1 MGKERT
7 RLIINAQVEAR
18 KWNVWSTAELCT
30 SNVGHPHHS
39 GTFPGG
45 GCTSEYYVPTMSR
58 LRWSGFLA
66 ALGSQG

>member
-1 MGKERT
+1 MCGA
-7 RLIINAQVEAR
+7 LLSCV
-18 KWNVWSTAELCT
+18 T

-45 GCTSEYYVPTMSR
+45 GCASEYYVAAMSR